1 MNKKLLSLLLA
12 AVLLLS
18 ITAGCSKAPAVLSS
32 VGEEIIVDVQTGTAN
47 DDADDEDEDT
57 VATADKTAQ
66 KTDKQTKTGG
76 KDADKTQ
83 KKDGKVTTTT
93 VKNVNSTTART
104 RERRTTTLA
113 PTTTAKPTTTR
124 TFRTTVKRTY
134 PTNKQIVVSCI
145 GDSITAGQYYAA
157 LTAGAPADMAG
168 ALSDRYDVRGYGVS
182 GSTAMSD
189 GIDNGAAKG
198 YVTTEKYADSLRL
211 NADIVVIMLGTND
224 AKDYNWEM
232 SNNRNGAHFKESL
245 INLVTT
251 YQNLSSAPTVILA
264 TPPKIFRG
272 DIEWVPEYI
281 PDEINPIIREVAQ
294 LTGCRVADVYAAT
307 ENASREPDFRDG
319 IHPSSTNGRSLI
331 AHTIAAVIK
340 EETGVA

>member
-12 AVLLLS
+12 AVLLLGM
-18 ITAGCSKAPAVLSS
+18 TVGCSKAPTVLSS
-32 VGEEIIVDVQTGTAN
+32 AGEEIIVGVQTGTAD
-47 DDADDEDEDT
+47 DDADDEDEDEDENEDA
-57 VATADKTAQ
+57 VATAG
-66 KTDKQTKTGG
+66 KTGD
-76 KDADKTQ
+76 KDADKTE

-93 VKNVNSTTART
+93 AKNVSSTTTRT

-134 PTNKQIVVSCI
+134 PTDKQIVVSCI

-189 GIDNGAAKG
+189 GIDNGVAKG
-198 YVTTEKYADSLRL
+198 YVTTQKYVDSLRL

-245 INLVTT
+245 IDLVTT

-281 PDEINPIIREVAQ
+281 PDEINPIIREVAE

-307 ENASREPDFRDG
+307 ENINRYPDFSDG
-319 IHPSSTNGRSLI
+319 IHPSTENGRKII
-331 AHTIAAVIK
+331 AHAIADVIK
-340 EETGVA
+340 AETGVA